1 LNIYAYSYRSV
12 REGKSRITPLF
23 FHASIKLSP
32 ISTNLI
38 ISIMSRTVVRAPAH
52 IHSLLDKLHALSIAQ
67 ETDTRPIFQNRE
79 TGPQAGTHEFDQ
91 LMLDKFVSLDRD
103 KAEFVYQL
111 IVATGAKNVVEA
123 GTSFGVSTIY
133 LALGVGQNSPQGRV
147 IATEREKQK
156 AAKAKEAGPLITD
169 HIELRERDLLETLQ
183 SDLPEVDLLLLDS
196 KAYSSF

>member
-1 LNIYAYSYRSV
+1 
-12 REGKSRITPLF
+12 
-23 FHASIKLSP
+23 
-32 ISTNLI
+32 
-38 ISIMSRTVVRAPAH
+38 MSRTVVRAPTH
-52 IHSLLDKLHALSIAQ
+52 IHALLDKLHALSIAQ
-67 ETDTRPIFQNRE
+67 EADTRPIFQNRE

-111 IVATGAKNVVEA
+111 IVAIGAKNVVEA

-147 IATEREKQK
+147 IATEKEKQK
-156 AAKAKEAGPLITD
+156 AAKAREHWKEAGPLVMD
-169 HIELRERDLLETLQ
+169 HIELREGDLLETLQ

-196 KAYSSF
+196 KAYSPF